1 MRAEP
6 ALTKEDGMRS
16 STEMLMV
23 GGAFAL
29 AAVGANAVSSFLGT
43 APTDWTTAVA
53 YGLGLG
59 VVVFL
64 VRFVDGETAAQGSVE
79 HRIAK
84 LEKAVALLT
93 SEGGAAAT
101 SQDATR
107 K

>member
-1 MRAEP
+1 MRP
-6 ALTKEDGMRS
+6 

-23 GGAFAL
+23 GGGFAL
-29 AAVGANAVSSFLGT
+29 AALGANAASSFLGT
-43 APTDWTTAVA
+43 TPTDWSTALA

-79 HRIAK
+79 ARLSR
-84 LEKAVALLT
+84 LEKTVALLT
-93 SEGGAAAT
+93 SEG
-101 SQDATR
+101 DAGSSSKDAPR

>member
-1 MRAEP
+1 MRP
-6 ALTKEDGMRS
+6 
-16 STEMLMV
+16 STELLLV

-29 AAVGANAVSSFLGT
+29 AALAANAASSFLGT
-43 APTDWTTAVA
+43 SPTDWTTAVA

-79 HRIAK
+79 QRLSR
-84 LEKAVALLT
+84 LEQTVALLT
-93 SEGGAAAT
+93 SEGEAG
-101 SQDATR
+101 SSSKDVSR